1 MERPDVAQVLAPL
14 KPFQCRTVDHAFD
27 RLFLAKDST
36 ARFLVADEVGLG
48 KTLVARGVIAR
59 TIEHLWDEVERIDII
74 YICSNSNIARSNLQK
89 LQVGGGAERS
99 FATRLTM
106 LATELASGDGTGLAD
121 SKLNFVSFTPG
132 TSFNLRSSGGRADE
146 RALLFHLLKDRVA
159 RDTGLKNLL
168 QMGVGKKRWR
178 EMVGSKP
185 PLDET
190 IRDSFLASYSSSGLD
205 ATVHELIDGWFWR
218 YRTRWPDDVHWRRT
232 ALVGDL
238 RVLLAKACVAALE
251 PDLVILDEFQRF
263 KTLLDPS
270 GSDTAVELAQSMFGA
285 RTPEGRRVRMLL
297 LSATPYKLYTADAEI
312 EREDHYEDFI
322 ATTRFLFEQDEGRV
336 GRLQHD
342 IARFG
347 TALKQAASSGPRDG
361 LMAIRQRVESRL
373 REVMARTERVGATA
387 QGDSMVEETTI
398 PATPTPSDVRQ
409 YLWADE
415 VFRTV
420 GDRDPMPYWKS
431 ASYLAQFMHGYRFNE
446 RLATALEETPSEI
459 EAVLRRHGDALLR
472 RGDLQ
477 SWRMVDPGN
486 AKLRSVVSELLDGGL
501 WRLLWLPPTVP
512 YWKLDGPFA
521 GMEHATKTLLF
532 SAWNV
537 VPDVVSGILSYEAE
551 RRMVEGSRVRGYDGP
566 ERQQGRL
573 LRLNRAPRS
582 RHRLLLLLLPCLP
595 LADIHPLE
603 AVGEGLEPRAWV
615 RARIAELLAT
625 LPDPKAGQEDDR
637 WEWIAPLLLD
647 GGLRGFLEEW
657 QADHALPHPNRDHF
671 GAYVDDLLALDPDEL
686 GQRPAGLLELLT
698 DVALGSPAVL
708 AARTASVANV
718 GMETRRR
725 VGVTVAEG
733 FWHLFNR
740 PAVISLLTGLD
751 SGSSQDGRYW
761 RVVLRYCQQGN
772 LQAVLD
778 EQWHLLWEQNAW
790 AEEVDR
796 PAVAESCAKLLA
808 ESVRPKPSRVHV
820 RLFDGFL
827 DGVSSD
833 TGEIRLR
840 TIFALRYG
848 TTAADD
854 AEAAGERRVSEDIV
868 RGAFNSPFRPFVL
881 ASTSIGQEGLDFHP
895 WCHRIVH
902 WDLPGNP
909 VDLEQREGRVHRYK
923 GHAVRRNVAER
934 WHDAAVRGWRSSDDL
949 WQRLFEIAEGAARD
963 DGESDLVPCWI
974 FDGAF
979 RVERRVPLLP
989 YTKEESTFAR
999 LKRQLAAYRVVFGQP
1014 RQEELLSLLDQSGL
1028 GLGELRQ
1035 WAIDLSPPP
1044 SGRLP

>member
-1 MERPDVAQVLAPL
+1 MERPDVSRVLEPL
-14 KPFQCRTVDHAFD
+14 KPFQRRTVDHAFH
-27 RLFLAKDST
+27 RLFLANDST

-59 TIEHLWDEVERIDII
+59 TIEHLWDEVRRLDIV

-106 LATELASGDGTGLAD
+106 LATELASGNGTSLAAN
-121 SKLNFVSFTPG
+121 KLNFVSFTPG
-132 TSFNLRSSGGRADE
+132 TSFNLRSSGGRVDE
-146 RALLFHLLKDRVA
+146 RVVLFHLLKGCVDRKV
-159 RDTGLKNLL
+159 GLMNLL
-168 QMGVGKKRWR
+168 QMTVGKDRWR
-178 EMVGSKP
+178 RLAHREP

-190 IRDSFLASYSSSGLD
+190 IRDSFLAAYSQSGLD
-205 ATVHELIDGWFWR
+205 VKVNELTEDWFWR
-218 YRTRWPDDVHWRRT
+218 YRKRWPEDVHWRRT
-232 ALVGDL
+232 TLVGDL
-238 RVLLAKACVAALE
+238 RVLLAKACVDALE

-263 KTLLDPS
+263 KTLLEPS
-270 GSDTAVELAQSMFGA
+270 GSDTAVELAQSLFGA
-285 RTPEGRRVRMLL
+285 KTPEGRRVRMLL

-322 ATTRFLFEQDEGRV
+322 ATTRFLFEQNEGHV
-336 GRLQHD
+336 ARLQDD
-342 IARFG
+342 ISRFG
-347 TALKQAASSGPRDG
+347 TALKTVASGGTRSGLDANRD
-361 LMAIRQRVESRL
+361 RVQERL
-373 REVMARTERVGATA
+373 RKVMARTERVGATVH
-387 QGDSMVEETTI
+387 GDSMVKEVEI
-398 PATPTPSDVRQ
+398 AATPTPADVRQ

-415 VFRTV
+415 VFRKV

-431 ASYLAQFMHGYRFNE
+431 ASYLPQFMHGYLFNK
-446 RLATALEETPSEI
+446 RLASALEETPEEI
-459 EAVLRRHGDALLR
+459 DEVLRRHRQTLLGR
-472 RGDLQ
+472 EELE
-477 SWRMVDPGN
+477 SWQAIDPGN
-486 AKLRSVVSELLDGGL
+486 AKLRAVVSELLDTGL
-501 WRLLWLPPTVP
+501 WRLLWLPPTIP
-512 YWKLDGPFA
+512 YWRLEGPYA
-521 GMEHATKTLLF
+521 GMEHTTKTLLF

-537 VPDVVSGILSYEAE
+537 VPDAVSGILSYEAE
-551 RRMVEGSRVRGYDGP
+551 RRMVDGSRVRSYDSP

-573 LRLNRAPRS
+573 LRLNSAPRS
-582 RHRLLLLLLPCLP
+582 RHRLLLMLLPCLP

-603 AVGEGLEPRAWV
+603 AVRDGTEPRDWM
-615 RARIAELLAT
+615 RARIAGLMEA
-625 LPDPKAGQEDDR
+625 LPNPEGGQEDDR

-647 GGLRGFLEEW
+647 PGLRGFLEEW
-657 QADHALPHPNRDHF
+657 QADHKLPHPNRTHF
-671 GAYVDDLLALDPDEL
+671 GEYVDDLLALDVHEL
-686 GQRPAGLLELLT
+686 GRRPAGLLDLLT

-708 AARTASVANV
+708 AMRTA
-718 GMETRRR
+718 GMADIGSDARRR
-725 VGVTVAEG
+725 VAVTIAEA

-740 PAVISLLTGLD
+740 PAVISLLTNLD
-751 SGSSQDGRYW
+751 STLSRDGSYW
-761 RVVLRYCQQGN
+761 RLVLRYCQQGN

-820 RLFDGFL
+820 RLFDGL
-827 DGVSSD
+827 VDGTSADVE
-833 TGEIRLR
+833 EIRLR
-840 TIFALRYG
+840 TVFALRYG
-848 TTAADD
+848 TTATDD
-854 AEAAGERRVSEDIV
+854 VPGTGEKRVSEDIV

-923 GHAVRRNVAER
+923 GHAVRRNIAER
-934 WHDAAVRGWRSSDDL
+934 WREGLVANWRNGDDL
-949 WQRLFEIAEGAARD
+949 WQKLFEAADAAARST
-963 DGESDLVPCWI
+963 GENDLVPCWVSQ
-974 FDGAF
+974 GNF

-1014 RQEELLSLLDQSGL
+1014 RQEELLSLLDQSEL
-1028 GLGELRQ
+1028 DLGELRQ
-1035 WAIDLSPPP
+1035 WAIDLSPPM
-1044 SGRLP
+1044 